1 MYKKN
6 IKKILCIVGAISL
19 LSVNMAYADTELSY
33 PDCVL
38 YDYKTGEETV
48 IPVDEFML
56 SDNARMDNAGE
67 MISPAHNVGTTKS
80 VIEPDDRVKVDPN
93 TEPYCKILCLNLGRD
108 TNGDGISDSWN
119 LGTGFMVY
127 KDLML
132 TAGHCMYNSTGYV
145 KEMRIYVKQSGSS
158 LNSTYYYPA
167 SWVMSQAY
175 IDNPNDANYDWCVVK
190 LQNELGPQTGW
201 FGYGVANS
209 EKAVTVSGYPDNP
222 NDANYDWCVVKL
234 QNELGPQTGWFG
246 YGVANSEKA
255 VTVSGYPD
263 NAEHRFNQYAASGTM
278 TVSSDTRVSHNC
290 DTEGGESGAPIY
302 DSNYIAWGIH
312 THGGNSGVRIN
323 SYLYNLIESQ
333 K

>member
-201 FGYGVANS
+201 V
-209 EKAVTVSGYPDNP
+209 
-222 NDANYDWCVVKL
+222 
-234 QNELGPQTGWFG
+234 G